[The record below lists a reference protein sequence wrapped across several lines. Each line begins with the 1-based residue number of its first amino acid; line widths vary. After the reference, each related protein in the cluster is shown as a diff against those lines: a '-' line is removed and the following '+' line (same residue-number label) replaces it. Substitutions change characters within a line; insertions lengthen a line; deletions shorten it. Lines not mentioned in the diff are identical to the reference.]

1 MFRRQVG
8 ILVKLCLEALHLLEE
23 VDELAACRVALE
35 VRHLFRS
42 ALQPLSV
49 HEFIELVNRS
59 FKLVDDHR
67 GCVNQPDLIGAFGFF
82 AGKKGNGQ
90 VNRTFLLAKVE
101 YGAVGLG
108 AIQDAIGT
116 GEGLNQ
122 PVVLEV
128 FIHVDGVQEL
138 GVEAGEQHIHHD
150 NNVNLLRMRQVLI
163 GILLIFEALLHILI
177 VKVEF
182 VDAVVG
188 AVTSIVVGNDRFES
202 RLLFVRGFLVVGLL
216 LRQVFLNLQDI
227 LVAFGGR
234 GKDAGNVQG
243 KEVALSGFS
252 LCLHGFE
259 KAVIG
264 NGVVD
269 GCRGQNG
276 VELAPVGGGMMFL
289 EDGFDNGFPGQCF
302 ARLELV
308 FAFRLK
314 IVDMEAQDIVVFNG
328 VRNGVGVQLLLKNVF
343 RGFPGGL
350 LPFNL
355 LISGIFRKDRRAGE
369 AEELGVGKKLLDG
382 FVVFA
387 ELGAVTFVKNE
398 NHALFAKWFQPFLVV
413 AFAAAIEG
421 EAELLDGGNDY
432 FIGVVIGEQPLH
444 QGFSIG
450 VFFDAVLLKAVEF
463 LSRLPVEIFAVHHEK
478 TFVNIRII
486 LEQGGGLEGGEC
498 FAAAGGVPDVTVAAV
513 LVNALHDGLDSID
526 LVRPHHHQLLLAG
539 HKHHVAADHFA
550 QRAFG
555 KELLGEAVEM
565 GDLLVVFTGK
575 LVERQITFV
584 GIEGEVAVIV
594 IGEVPGIG
602 AVADDEELQEAE
614 QCSGVT
620 VAGSFL

>member
-1 MFRRQVG
+1 M
-8 ILVKLCLEALHLLEE
+8 
-23 VDELAACRVALE
+23 
-35 VRHLFRS
+35 
-42 ALQPLSV
+42 
-49 HEFIELVNRS
+49 
-59 FKLVDDHR
+59 
-67 GCVNQPDLIGAFGFF
+67 
-82 AGKKGNGQ
+82 
-90 VNRTFLLAKVE
+90 
-101 YGAVGLG
+101 
-108 AIQDAIGT
+108 
-116 GEGLNQ
+116 
-122 PVVLEV
+122 
-128 FIHVDGVQEL
+128 
-138 GVEAGEQHIHHD
+138 
-150 NNVNLLRMRQVLI
+150 
-163 GILLIFEALLHILI
+163 
-177 VKVEF
+177 
-182 VDAVVG
+182 VG
-188 AVTSIVVGNDRFES
+188 AVASVVVGNDGFES

-216 LRQVFLNLQDI
+216 LRQVFLNLLNI

-243 KEVALSGFS
+243 EEVALSGFS
-252 LCLHGFE
+252 LYLHGFE

-269 GCRGQNG
+269 GGRGQNG
-276 VELAPVGGGMMFL
+276 VELAPVGSGMMFL
-289 EDGFDNGFPGQCF
+289 EDGFDNGFPGHCF

-314 IVDMEAQDIVVFNG
+314 IVDMEAQDIVVFDG

-387 ELGAVTFVKNE
+387 ELRTVAFVKDE
-398 NHALFAKWFQPFLVV
+398 DHALFAKWFQPFLVV
-413 AFAAAIEG
+413 AFVAAVEG

-444 QGFSIG
+444 QGFGIG
-450 VFFDAVLLKAVEF
+450 IFFDAVLLKAVEF
-463 LSRLPVEIFAVHHEK
+463 LSRLPVEIFAVYHEK

-486 LEQGGGLEGGEC
+486 LEQGGCLEGGEC

-550 QRAFG
+550 QSAFSQ
-555 KELLGEAVEM
+555 KLLGEAVEM

-575 LVERQITFV
+575 LVERQITLV

-620 VAGSFL
+620 VAGVVFVVDNLLHGSARTDSQGFQLYLYHRHAIDKQDHVESMMAVIGVDAKLVDYLEGIFAPLPDVDKSVKECLAIVPIKAVALTQMTGSSENIGGDDVIKQPGKLSIAQMNPVKRFKLFAEVLLQGITVANVVTVGVFEVF